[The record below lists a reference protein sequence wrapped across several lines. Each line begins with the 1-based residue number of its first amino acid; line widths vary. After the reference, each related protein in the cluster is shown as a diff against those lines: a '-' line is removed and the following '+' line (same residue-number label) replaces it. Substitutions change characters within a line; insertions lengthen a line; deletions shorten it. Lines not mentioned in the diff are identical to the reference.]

1 MMSPVFALV
10 KRRDQ
15 GARGRGALGAKQDLG
30 KERDKRDGKE
40 NIEKYLAL
48 FTSTSYTCNSRPHNH
63 CDILSEKMPSVSV
76 KDVSQQEFTVALAA
90 FLKK

>member
-1 MMSPVFALV
+1 MSPVSALV

-30 KERDKRDGKE
+30 KERDKRLRIERKLE

-48 FTSTSYTCNSRPHNH
+48 FSSTSYTCNSRPHNH
-63 CDILSEKMPSVSV
+63 CDILS
-76 KDVSQQEFTVALAA
+76 AA
-90 FLKK
+90 WPLGFGRLSTTIIFHHIID